1 MIYHFSAGVWTEEFT
16 LKCNIQTVEPKIV
29 TGKDQLLFWLILKMQ
44 QESIVD
50 LIFPTPKLGF
60 DDIFSRTSI
69 TLSQLL
75 L

>member
-1 MIYHFSAGVWTEEFT
+1 M
-16 LKCNIQTVEPKIV
+16 QTAEPKIV

-50 LIFPTPKLGF
+50 LTFPTLKLGF